1 MRHCLLAILP
11 LLLPLFALAQTAQV
25 EFGKNR
31 VQYHQDY
38 DEWMQYESDNFIT
51 YWYGEG
57 RNIGQA
63 VVQFAELDFPYIRNI
78 LEHSINEK
86 VQLIVYTDITDVK
99 QSNIGS
105 EEVFTLPGTNNR
117 NLRGGGFVSGN
128 QAKFQ
133 GNKAFVYF
141 NGNHNDLRRQVREG
155 VASVYLEHMLYGGSL
170 TEVVQNAVLMNLP
183 EWFKLGIIAYIGE
196 NWNTES
202 DDRLRELLLSGEY
215 EDFRELSIEHPR
227 LAGQSFWNYVARQ
240 YGEATVSNLLY
251 LTRINRSVENG
262 FLYVLGS
269 PYEVIL
275 MNWLEYYQRRYRK
288 DLAGRDAAEGQLVE
302 IKNRRNYPMTQFKL
316 SPNGQQAVYV
326 INDLGKFKVYVQDLQ
341 TGERRKIFKSGSRNA
356 LQATDYNYPLLAW
369 NPSGQEIAILYEF
382 RDEIRLQRYDVNLKK
397 SVTEPFG
404 TEYHRVYSMDY
415 VNPGT
420 LVVSATVRG
429 FSDLFLY
436 YPATRQ
442 STRITNDFYDDLD
455 ATVVRVRDRSGIL
468 FASNRPDSSM
478 LAAAR
483 MDTILPIGNF
493 DLFYYDLENRPG
505 ELVQVTHTPYANE
518 RQPIAIDTTW
528 FGYLTDASGIYN
540 QATGYLED
548 YIAYY
553 EQLILLKDGD
563 EIRMNADSSLEK
575 LDTSLIDTI
584 QIYPVI
590 KERAIVHT
598 ATNLDNNIY
607 RQHTAPRV
615 GRQARLFRTAT
626 GTEVYLSML
635 DPDTVRN
642 PRPTNFWGDQPDF
655 DESIP
660 LSIQNMEP
668 SIRPRAAAADSLKY
682 SPPLVRYDT
691 IPPAEP
697 DAYLFQTE
705 FIDPT
710 PPAPAAVATDIPT
723 TNDPAAPATGEP
735 LNEVVV
741 PAPADQ
747 QPVAATPKPAS
758 QPLPKVYRFRPGT
771 IIPYRL
777 EFRLD
782 YIKTTADNEPLFE
795 GLNSFA
801 SNPDGFNTQPLGLLL
816 KGNIKDLFEDHVVEG
831 GIRLPTTFN
840 GTEYFLTYHNRKR
853 RLDKFYALYRR
864 NRRFEENFGIIVP
877 ARRETNIVLG
887 QFGVRYPLDVFR
899 SLRATATVRRDR
911 TQFLAT
917 ELPSLRN
924 RPFQEQRVGL
934 RLEYVFDNTLNVG
947 TNIRNGTRYKVFVEA
962 FKSFS
967 ISTDDGFQTDF
978 TPGFLGLVAFDARH
992 YQRLDRRS
1000 ILAFRLAGAANFAD
1014 QKILYYLGGAD
1025 NSLIPRFNEDI
1036 SPPAGENFVF
1046 STLANPMRG
1055 FDLNIRNG
1063 SNYALGNAEIRIPV
1077 FQYLFRRIR
1086 SPFIRDFQ
1094 LVGFFD
1100 VGTAWIGNDP
1110 FSTDNPLN
1118 ITTYPDQSNNPN
1130 SVVTV
1135 RVNRFRDP
1143 IVYGYGA
1150 GVRTTLFGYF
1160 LRLDYGWGV
1169 ETGITNKPKLH
1180 LSMGLDF

>member
-1 MRHCLLAILP
+1 MRYYLLVILP
-11 LLLPLFALAQTAQV
+11 LLLPVVALAQTSQV

-31 VQYHQDY
+31 VQYHRDY

-99 QSNIGS
+99 QSNIGN
-105 EEVFTLPGTNNR
+105 EEVFTLPGSNNR
-117 NLRGGGFVSGN
+117 NIRGGGFVSGG

-141 NGNHNDLRRQVREG
+141 NGDHNDLRRQVREG
-155 VASVYLEHMLYGGSL
+155 IASVYLEHMLYGGSL
-170 TEVVQNAVLMNLP
+170 TEVVQNAVMMNLP
-183 EWFKLGIIAYIGE
+183 EWFKQGIIAYIGE
-196 NWNTES
+196 TWNTEL
-202 DDRLRELLLSGEY
+202 DDRLRELLLSGRY
-215 EDFRELSIEHPR
+215 DNFSDLALDYPR
-227 LAGQSFWNYVARQ
+227 LAGQAFWNYVARQ

-251 LTRINRSVENG
+251 ITRINRSVENG
-262 FLYVLGS
+262 FLYVLSS
-269 PYEVIL
+269 PYEVVL
-275 MNWLEYYQRRYRK
+275 MNWFDYYQRRYRK
-288 DLAGRDAAEGQLVE
+288 DLVGRNAPQGTPVAV
-302 IKNRRNYPMTQFKL
+302 KNRRNYPLTQFKI

-326 INDLGKFKVYVQDLQ
+326 INDLGKYKVYLQNLQ
-341 TGERRKIFKSGSRNA
+341 TGERRKIFKSGNRNA

-369 NPSGQEIAILYEF
+369 NPSGQEVAILYEF
-382 RDEIRLQRYDVNLKK
+382 RDEIRLQRYDINLNR

-404 TEYHRVYSMDY
+404 TEYHRVYSLDY

-455 ATVVRVRDRSGIL
+455 AVTVRVRDRQGIL
-468 FASNRPDSSM
+468 FVSNRPDSNM
-478 LAAAR
+478 AAATR
-483 MDTILPIGNF
+483 MDTILPIGDF

-505 ELVQVTHTPYANE
+505 ELVQITRTPYANE

-528 FGYLTDASGIYN
+528 FGYLTNASGIDN

-553 EQLILLKDGD
+553 EQLIRLKDGE
-563 EIRMNADSSLEK
+563 EIRLHADSSLAK
-575 LDTSLIDTI
+575 LDTTLIDTI
-584 QIYPVI
+584 EVYPVI
-590 KERAIVHT
+590 KERGVVHT
-598 ATNLDNNIY
+598 TTNLNDNIY

-615 GRQARLFRTAT
+615 GRQVQLYRTAE
-626 GTEVYLSML
+626 GTEVRLSAL
-635 DPDTVRN
+635 NPEAVSY
-642 PRPTNFWGDQPDF
+642 PRPTNFWGDQGDNY
-655 DESIP
+655 DEN
-660 LSIQNMEP
+660 LSLTAPARDAGPPN
-668 SIRPRAAAADSLKY
+668 SDSLQY
-682 SPPLVRYDT
+682 SPPLVRYDSL
-691 IPPAEP
+691 PAADP
-697 DAYLFQTE
+697 DNYLFQTE
-705 FIDPT
+705 FADPT
-710 PPAPAAVATDIPT
+710 PPAPPAAKPDSAVAQAP
-723 TNDPAAPATGEP
+723 PAEP
-735 LNEVVV
+735 R
-741 PAPADQ
+741 PP
-747 QPVAATPKPAS
+747 AATPAAQPADE
-758 QPLPKVYRFRPGT
+758 PLTDVYRFRPGT
-771 IIPYRL
+771 IVPYRL

-782 YIKTTADNEPLFE
+782 YIRTTADNNPLFE

-816 KGNIKDLFEDHVVEG
+816 KGNVKDLFEDHVVEG

-887 QFGVRYPLDVFR
+887 QFGLRYPLDIFR

-911 TQFLAT
+911 TQLLAT

-924 RPFQEQRVGL
+924 RPVQEQRVGL
-934 RLEYVFDNTLNVG
+934 RLEYVFDNTLVVG
-947 TNIRNGTRYKVFVEA
+947 TNMRNGTRYKVFVEA
-962 FKSFS
+962 FKSFD
-967 ISTDDGFQTDF
+967 ITTEDGIQTDF
-978 TPGFLGLVAFDARH
+978 TPGFMGVVAFDARH

-1000 ILAFRLAGAANFAD
+1000 ILALRLAGAANFAE

-1036 SPPAGENFVF
+1036 PPPAGESFVF

-1063 SNYALGNAEIRIPV
+1063 SNYLLGNAEVRVPI

-1086 SPFIRDFQ
+1086 SPFFRDFQ

-1100 VGTAWIGNDP
+1100 IGTAWIGNDP
-1110 FSTDNPLN
+1110 FSTENPLN

-1169 ETGITNKPKLH
+1169 ETGITNDPKLH
-1180 LSMGLDF
+1180 LSMGMDF

>member
-1 MRHCLLAILP
+1 MRYYLLTPLA

-31 VQYHQDY
+31 VQYHRDY

-57 RNIGQA
+57 RNIGQS

-78 LEHSINEK
+78 LEHSLNEK

-117 NLRGGGFVSGN
+117 NLRGGGFVTGN

-133 GNKAFVYF
+133 GNKAFVFF

-155 VASVYLEHMLYGGSL
+155 VASVYLEHMLYGGNL
-170 TEVVQNAVLMNLP
+170 TEVVQNAVMMNLP
-183 EWFKLGIIAYIGE
+183 EWFKMGIIAYIGE
-196 NWNTES
+196 SWNTEL
-202 DDRLRELLLSGEY
+202 DDRLRELLLSGAY
-215 EDFRELSIEHPR
+215 DSFRDLAVDHPR
-227 LAGQSFWNYVARQ
+227 LAGQSFWNYVSRQ

-269 PYEVIL
+269 PYEVVL
-275 MNWLEYYQRRYRK
+275 MNWLEYYQRRYRN
-288 DLAGRDAAEGQLVE
+288 DLAGRDAPEGIPVD
-302 IKNRRNYPMTQFKL
+302 IKNRRNYPMTQFQL

-326 INDLGKFKVYVQDLQ
+326 INNIGKLKVYLQDLR
-341 TGERRKIFKSGSRNA
+341 TGDRKMIFKSGSRNA

-369 NPSGQEIAILYEF
+369 NPSGQEIAMLYEF
-382 RDEIRLQRYDVNLKK
+382 RDEIRLQRYDINLKK
-397 SVTEPFG
+397 GVTEPFG
-404 TEYHRVYSMDY
+404 TEYQRVYSLDY

-455 ATVVRVRDRSGIL
+455 AVAVRVRGKQGIL
-468 FASNRPDSSM
+468 FSSNRPDSSM
-478 LAAAR
+478 LAAPR
-483 MDTILPIGNF
+483 MDTILPLGNF
-493 DLFYYDLENRPG
+493 DIYYYDLENRPG
-505 ELVQVTHTPYANE
+505 ELVQITRTPYANE
-518 RQPIAIDTTW
+518 RKPMAMDTTW
-528 FGYLTDASGIYN
+528 FGYLTDANGIYN
-540 QATGYLED
+540 QAAGYLED

-553 EQLILLKDGD
+553 EQLILLKGGD
-563 EIRMNADSSLEK
+563 EIRMHADSSLEK
-575 LDTSLIDTI
+575 LDSTLIDTI
-584 QIYPVI
+584 EIYPVI

-598 ATNLDNNIY
+598 TTDVDNNIY
-607 RQHTAPRV
+607 LQHSAPRV
-615 GRQARLFRTAT
+615 GRQARLYRTAR
-626 GTEVYLSML
+626 GTEAFLSPL
-635 DPDTVRN
+635 DPDAVRR
-642 PRPTNFWGDQPDF
+642 PRPTNFWGDQPDY
-655 DESIP
+655 DESIS
-660 LSIQNMEP
+660 LTLQNIEP
-668 SIRPRAAAADSLKY
+668 SVRPRAVAADSLKY

-691 IPPAEP
+691 LAPSGRA
-697 DAYLFQTE
+697 DYRFQSE

-710 PPAPAAVATDIPT
+710 PSAPAANEAAPPSPEPATE
-723 TNDPAAPATGEP
+723 DPATE
-735 LNEVVV
+735 VV
-741 PAPADQ
+741 PAHPT
-747 QPVAATPKPAS
+747 PSVAATPAAKSPAPPVA
-758 QPLPKVYRFRPGT
+758 PLPSVYRFRPGT
-771 IIPYRL
+771 IVPYRL

-795 GLNSFA
+795 GINSFA

-816 KGNIKDLFEDHVVEG
+816 KGNIKDLFEDHVIEG

-840 GTEYFLTYHNRKR
+840 GTEYFLTYRNNKR

-864 NRRFEENFGIIVP
+864 NRRFEENFGILVP
-877 ARRETNIVLG
+877 ARLETNIVMG

-899 SLRATATVRRDR
+899 SLRATATLRRDR

-917 ELPSLRN
+917 ELSSLRN
-924 RPFQEQRVGL
+924 RPAQEQRVGL
-934 RLEYVFDNTLNVG
+934 RLEYVFDNTLVVG
-947 TNIRNGTRYKVFVEA
+947 TNLRNGTRYKVFVEA
-962 FKSFS
+962 FKSFDV
-967 ISTDDGFQTDF
+967 STDEGFQTDF

-1000 ILAFRLAGAANFAD
+1000 ILALRLAGASNFAD

-1025 NSLIPRFNEDI
+1025 NTLIPRFNEDI
-1036 SPPAGENFVF
+1036 PPPAGQDFVF
-1046 STLANPMRG
+1046 TTLANPMRG

-1063 SNYALGNAEIRIPV
+1063 SNYVLGNAEVRVPV

-1086 SPFIRDFQ
+1086 SPFLRDFQ

-1100 VGTAWIGNDP
+1100 IGTAWIGNDP
-1110 FSTDNPLN
+1110 FSIENPLN

-1180 LSMGLDF
+1180 LSMGMDF